1 MKSPTKSGKYVAYY
15 RVSTDRQGQSGL
27 GLEAQRAAVMSYL
40 NGGKW
45 ELIAEHTEVES
56 GKKSTNRPELLAALA
71 RCKAEGATL
80 VIAKLDRL
88 AREVHF
94 ISGLI
99 KSDVNFVC
107 CDNPLVKADD
117 MYGRYML
124 HMLSSFAEL
133 EREQISVRTKA
144 ALDAARRRGV
154 KLGKFG
160 KELARRNKAAA
171 QENAHSLAPIV
182 AAIRAEGHTTV
193 RAITEQLNARGIQSP
208 RGARWHIPAVHR
220 LLKNM
225 DGRKRRPARRV
236 V

>member
-1 MKSPTKSGKYVAYY
+1 MKSPIKSGKYVAYY

-27 GLEAQRAAVMSYL
+27 GLEAQRKAVLDYL
-40 NGGKW
+40 NGGNW
-45 ELIAEHTEVES
+45 QLIAEHTEVES

-71 RCKAEGATL
+71 LCKAEGATL

-88 AREVHF
+88 ARNVHF

-99 KSDVNFVC
+99 ESAVNFVC
-107 CDNPLVKADD
+107 CDNPHVRADD
-117 MYGRYML
+117 PQGRCML
-124 HMLSSFAEL
+124 HMLSAFAEL
-133 EREQISVRTKA
+133 ERAQISNRTKA

-154 KLGKFG
+154 KLGTYG
-160 KELARRNKAAA
+160 EELARRNKAAA
-171 QENAHSLAPIV
+171 QENAHSLAPTV
-182 AAIRAEGHTTV
+182 AEIRAAGHTTV

-225 DGRKRRPARRV
+225 EPRKRRAARRAA
-236 V
+236 